1 MNQRPTPPMI
11 PFIDVAAQRRRLG
24 GAVDGAVARVLGHC
38 QFILGPE
45 VRAFEA
51 ELARFCGARHAVTCA
66 SGTDALVL
74 ARRARGIGP
83 GDAVICPS
91 FTFCATAEVANLV
104 GATPV
109 FVDVD
114 AATFNIDASKIAGA
128 IATAK
133 KTGLTPKAVI
143 PVDLFGLAADHA
155 AVAAVAEADRK
166 STR

>member
-1 MNQRPTPPMI
+1 MNLRTNPPI

-24 GAVDGAVARVLGHC
+24 SAIDAAVGKVLDHC

-51 ELARFCGARHAVTCA
+51 ELAAFCGARHAVTCA

-74 ARRARGIGP
+74 ALRAKGVGP
-83 GDAVICPS
+83 GDAVFCPS
-91 FTFCATAEVANLV
+91 FTFCATAEVAALV

-109 FVDVD
+109 FIDVHAD
-114 AATFNIDASKIAGA
+114 TFNIDAASLAAG

-133 KTGLTPKAVI
+133 RLGLTPK
-143 PVDLFGLAADHA
+143 
-155 AVAAVAEADRK
+155 
-166 STR
+166 